1 MRPGITFDDFSK
13 VDIRIGTIIDVTDFP
28 KAHKPA
34 YQLTIDF
41 GELGIKKSSAQIT
54 GLYTKKDLLNK
65 QIVAIINF
73 KKKQIANFL
82 SECLVLG
89 VANNNGKIVLLKAS
103 INIIKN
109 GVQVN

>member
-28 KAHKPA
+28 KAHKSA

-41 GELGIKKSSAQIT
+41 GVLGIKKSSAQIT